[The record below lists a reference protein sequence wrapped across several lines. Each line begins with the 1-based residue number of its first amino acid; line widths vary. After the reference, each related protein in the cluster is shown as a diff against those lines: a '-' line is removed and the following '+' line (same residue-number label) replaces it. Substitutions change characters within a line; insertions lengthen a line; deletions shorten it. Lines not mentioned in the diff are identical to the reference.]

1 MIVYLNG
8 EFVEAADARISVWD
22 GGFLFGDGI
31 YTTLRLYG
39 GRPLDL
45 PAHFHRLRR
54 HAAELDLPLP
64 VTEAGLRTIALQ
76 LAQDNGLTDQ
86 DGRLRITVSRGGS
99 PDNPLPLTGL
109 GVITPTVL
117 VTLAPVGPE
126 LELWQNEGIA
136 VITLDASFAR
146 GNFPAVKSL
155 NSLATLRALR
165 QAAAA
170 GCPEAILT
178 DAAEHLLEGAIS
190 NLFLVSGDHLLT
202 PSFGGGF
209 LAGRTRERILALAE
223 RERIE
228 FREST
233 LKLRQ
238 LHDAD
243 EVFMASSVREVL
255 PVIRVDGR
263 TVGDG
268 APGAMT
274 RRLQNRYRR
283 DILAGR

>member
-45 PAHFHRLRR
+45 PAHFLRLRR

-64 VTEAGLRTIALQ
+64 VTESGLRTIALQ
-76 LAQDNGLTDQ
+76 LAQDNGLIDQ
-86 DGRLRITVSRGGS
+86 DGRLRITLSRGGS
-99 PDNPLPLTGL
+99 PENPLPVTGL
-109 GVITPTVL
+109 DVITPTVL
-117 VTLAPVGPE
+117 VTLAPVGPD
-126 LELWQNEGIA
+126 LERWQKEGIA

-146 GNFPAVKSL
+146 GNFPALKSL

-165 QAAAA
+165 QAATAR
-170 GCPEAILT
+170 CPEAILT
-178 DAAEHLLEGAIS
+178 DAAGHLLEGAIS

-223 RERIE
+223 RENIE
-228 FREST
+228 LREST
-233 LKLRQ
+233 LKREQ
-238 LHDAD
+238 LKDAD

-255 PVIRVDGR
+255 PVIRVDDR
-263 TVGDG
+263 AVGDG
-268 APGAMT
+268 SPGAMT
-274 RRLQNRYRR
+274 RRIQNRYRR